1 MNYRPH
7 TTVILAMTADGKI
20 ADIARSP
27 ARFGSAIDKAHL
39 ETEISLVD
47 GVIFGAGTLRAYGT
61 SLPITNS
68 NLIQS
73 RYNRSQN
80 SQPIHI
86 VVSASAKIDSKLKF
100 FQQSMPRWLLTNKNG
115 SLIWHD
121 SNLFERVLIS
131 ENFSNLSNL
140 ISDEILA
147 QLFSLGIKKLAI
159 LGGGEL
165 VASFFALN
173 AIDEIWLTICPTIFG
188 GVTAP
193 TPVEGKGWLQ
203 SERIKLD
210 LLEVK
215 QIEKEIFL
223 HYKVILK
230 KKYYNLTI

>member
-1 MNYRPH
+1 MNHRPH

-100 FQQSMPRWLLTNKNG
+100 FQQSIPRWLLTNKNG

-121 SNLFERVLIS
+121 SNLFEQVLIS
-131 ENFSNLSNL
+131 ENFSNLYNL

-193 TPVEGKGWLQ
+193 TPVAGKGWLQ

-223 HYKVILK
+223 HYKVI
-230 KKYYNLTI
+230 